1 MPHTFCKYTYFCK
14 KKLYYGKE
22 NNFAFTLL
30 YFSVINNATLL
41 YKFCHPVNGRLSL
54 TAHVLACRTQFRML
68 IFKISILYLKKS
80 SYKDFSNVIFF
91 KKAAII
97 LKLILFLLN
106 LHQRVKTK
114 TQ

>member
-1 MPHTFCKYTYFCK
+1 MAKKITLRLHFYISPLSTMPLFC
-14 KKLYYGKE
+14 
-22 NNFAFTLL
+22 
-30 YFSVINNATLL
+30 
-41 YKFCHPVNGRLSL
+41 YKFCHPVNGRLSF
-54 TAHVLACRTQFRML
+54 TAHIVACRTQFRML

-114 TQ
+114 AQ